1 MCYYIRGDG
10 KKDITLSVNGEMTE
24 NNDNVI
30 KNLLRIENAKDA
42 EEIYR
47 ISYALASKDRINIIK
62 SLLKESKTLTE
73 LSRELNIPIATVS
86 RHIDI
91 LVDADLIF
99 VNYQPGPRVTPNTA
113 LCPN

>member
-1 MCYYIRGDG
+1 M
-10 KKDITLSVNGEMTE
+10 SVNGDMAE
-24 NNDNVI
+24 NDDNVI

-42 EEIYR
+42 EEIYK

-62 SLLKESKTLTE
+62 SLLRESKTLTE
-73 LSRELNIPIATVS
+73 LSRELSIPIATVS

-99 VNYQPGPRVTPNTA
+99 INYQPGPKGHT
-113 LCPN
+113 